1 MNLYVLVMREIV
13 HRRLNFMLG
22 LLSVACAVACLM
34 TAVMLLNLFDRRTEE
49 LVSAKQA
56 ELEKQTLA
64 MEDEFRKIT
73 KRMGFNIL
81 ILPQDQNLGDFY
93 AENYA
98 DKTMP
103 QAYAH
108 QLADEPN
115 IVTIRHLLP
124 MLQAKL
130 TWPEQRRKIL
140 LIGVQGEMPW
150 AHRDNKQ
157 PILRPVP
164 PGTVAVGYELHQSLG
179 LKTGDAITL
188 MGMSFQVGDLHPER
202 GSIDD
207 VTLWIDLAQA
217 QQLLDKPGRISL
229 MMALECGCAWANLP
243 VVREEIQRF
252 LPDTQVV
259 ELAGKA
265 LARAEA
271 RREATRNAELL
282 LVREQETRQALRRE
296 REELFAILVP
306 LVLIACVL
314 LVGILATLN
323 VRERRVEMGVLR
335 ALGLHTGEILKV
347 FLGKAVVLGLVGA
360 LLGTLGVFL
369 LATSLVGRGAEGHV
383 VSEVLTLALVAVS
396 VLVTPVV
403 TVIASW
409 LPALMA
415 AQQDPALV
423 LGEE

>member
-1 MNLYVLVMREIV
+1 MNLYVLVVREIV

-34 TAVMLLNLFDRRTEE
+34 TAVMLLNLFDRRTED
-49 LVSAKQA
+49 LVTAKQA
-56 ELEKQTLA
+56 DLETQTLA
-64 MEDEFRKIT
+64 MEDEYRKIT

-103 QAYAH
+103 QDYAR
-108 QLADEPN
+108 QLANEPN

-150 AHRDNKQ
+150 AHRDNKA

-179 LKTGDAITL
+179 LNTGDALTL
-188 MGMSFQVGDLHPER
+188 MGTSFQVGDLHPER

-217 QQLLDKPGRISL
+217 QQLLDKPERISL

-243 VVREEIQRF
+243 VVREEIQHF

-282 LVREQETRQALRRE
+282 LVREQETRQALRQE
-296 REELFAILVP
+296 REGLFAILVP
-306 LVLIACVL
+306 LVLIACVV

-335 ALGLHTGEILKV
+335 ALGLHTGQILNV
-347 FLGKAVVLGLVGA
+347 FLVKAVVLGLVGA
-360 LLGTLGVFL
+360 FMGAGGVFL
-369 LATSLVGRGAEGHV
+369 LATVLVARGAEGHA